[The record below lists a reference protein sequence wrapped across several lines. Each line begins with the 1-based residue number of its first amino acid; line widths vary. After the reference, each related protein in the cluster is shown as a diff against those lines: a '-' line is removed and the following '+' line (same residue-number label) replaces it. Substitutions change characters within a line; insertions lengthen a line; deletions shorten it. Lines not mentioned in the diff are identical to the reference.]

1 MNIFFHY
8 ILFMLFVF
16 EPYEYTTFQ
25 KLNEF
30 KMENVLTRTQELQ
43 NNKERL
49 WVLAL
54 NCISYMSWLL
64 ASSRMSGLLYPW
76 EICAEKLEI
85 DVL

>member
-1 MNIFFHY
+1 
-8 ILFMLFVF
+8 MLFVF